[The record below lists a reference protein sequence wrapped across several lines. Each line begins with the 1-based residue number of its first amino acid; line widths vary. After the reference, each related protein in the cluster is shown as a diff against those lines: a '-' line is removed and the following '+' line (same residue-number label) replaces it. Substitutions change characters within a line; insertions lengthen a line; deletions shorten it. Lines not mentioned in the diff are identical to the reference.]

1 MKVISVSTRP
11 SPRAFE
17 LRLQKVL
24 PLNVFTIAEDL
35 EEKLRDYHEAGRVE
49 PPELGRFAAEI
60 RERLKPS

>member
-1 MKVISVSTRP
+1 M
-11 SPRAFE
+11 
-17 LRLQKVL
+17 L